1 MNGFPMTSPSPSLP
15 SDTVAPKPSAHPL
28 AALRRPGTVRLRC
41 TALARAVEDNLST
54 HFRLDRSGLPALADR
69 VAALIERRFPDGAV
83 PLHSRWRHFGA
94 GGVDRKAEVDAQ
106 LAGRSALDVARAQF
120 DLAVISV
127 LLDAGAGPQWR
138 YVERQEIDRMAL
150 PLQQRGSD
158 ELLALLDRVN
168 TGRPIPAAAA
178 PAAAQAA
185 EPAQASTVTPEAPP
199 EPAPDAA
206 TATAPEA
213 DADTAPD
220 TARHTA
226 PEASAD
232 PAPDTAE
239 PPAAAQ
245 ATAAPA
251 AAEPPAPPP
260 PARDDGPAYTRSE
273 GLAVA
278 SLRAFMAGA
287 FSSTGGEPLRADASA
302 LKAVDVTAL
311 RAMFQS
317 NPSNP
322 LLGVE
327 GRAGL
332 LNRLG
337 EAVAE
342 EARVRG
348 GPARPAVL
356 FDRLAL
362 DARGALRPEVSAAEI
377 LGEVLRMLAPVW
389 KSGSTV
395 QGLPAGDVWPHRW
408 AGAEA
413 DDGHGGHAADRTTAG
428 WVPFHKLSQ
437 WLTCSLIEPL
447 QWAGVRITGLQAL
460 TGLPEYRNGGLFID
474 GGVIVPRSSQALQRR
489 YKPGDEF
496 IVEWRALTVVLL
508 DELAA
513 LVRQRLGRSAD
524 ELPLLAILEGGTWLA
539 GRELAAEL
547 RPGGA
552 PPVQIDSDGTVF

>member
-1 MNGFPMTSPSPSLP
+1 MTVFKMTSPTASLP
-15 SDTVAPKPSAHPL
+15 TDAEAPKPSAHPL

-41 TALARAVEDNLST
+41 AALVRAVEDNLSP
-54 HFRLDRSGLPALADR
+54 HFRIDRAGLPALAER
-69 VAALIERRFPDGAV
+69 VAALIQRRFPDGRV

-94 GGVDRKAEVDAQ
+94 GGVDRKAELDAR
-106 LAGRSALDVARAQF
+106 LAGRGTLDMARAHV
-120 DLAVISV
+120 DLAVVSV

-138 YVERQEIDRMAL
+138 YLERQEIDRMAL

-158 ELLALLDRVN
+158 ELLALLDRVS
-168 TGRPIPAAAA
+168 TGRSQTATATKASMPDEAPTPADNEGAA
-178 PAAAQAA
+178 PAAG
-185 EPAQASTVTPEAPP
+185 VTPTDGGESAAATPP
-199 EPAPDAA
+199 EPAP
-206 TATAPEA
+206 E
-213 DADTAPD
+213 
-220 TARHTA
+220 
-226 PEASAD
+226 
-232 PAPDTAE
+232 
-239 PPAAAQ
+239 
-245 ATAAPA
+245 
-251 AAEPPAPPP
+251 PAPPP
-260 PARDDGPAYTRSE
+260 PASSAAAPVNDGSPAYARSE

-287 FSSTGGEPLRADASA
+287 FSSTAGEALRADASA

-317 NPSNP
+317 NPNNP

-327 GRAGL
+327 GRVGL

-348 GPARPAVL
+348 GTARPALL

-362 DARGALRPEVSAAEI
+362 DADGALRAEVRAADI

-395 QGLPAGDVWPHRW
+395 QGLPAGDVWQHRW
-408 AGAEA
+408 AGAEV
-413 DDGHGGHAADRTTAG
+413 DDGRGGRANDRTTAG

-437 WLTCSLIEPL
+437 WLTCSLVEPL
-447 QWAGVRITGLQAL
+447 QWAGVRVTGLDAL

-474 GGVIVPRSSQALQRR
+474 GGVIVPRSTQALQRR

-496 IVEWRALTVVLL
+496 VVEWRALTVVLL
-508 DELAA
+508 DELAV
-513 LVRQRLGRSAD
+513 LVRERLGRSAA
-524 ELPLLAILEGGTWLA
+524 ELPLVAILEGGTWLA